1 MARIV
6 EYALTYLVRP
16 HVVLKTAYGAEKQE
30 KDHVLVKLTD
40 ENGCVGYGESTPLSR
55 FTGETARVVFTV
67 LEEVLLPRLK
77 GVDSGD
83 VAAAHEIMDK
93 AIADNCAAK
102 SAVDCA
108 MYDLTAKALGVP
120 LYTLLGGRC
129 RERVPINRHMGIME
143 REEAIH
149 LTRLYREKGYDSIK
163 MKVGDDV
170 DRAADRIRGV
180 REAAGEDVKIRVD
193 ANCGYTYHQAQRL
206 IRQTEDCRL
215 EYYEQLLPKWDLE
228 GMRALR
234 RECGAPLLADEAVN
248 SVRDAVRWVDSG
260 AVDGITIKLC
270 KCGGLYPA
278 LRIAGV
284 AAAGGVQAV
293 VASTYDTHVG
303 CSACLHL
310 ATALPNASSGCDLT
324 TFATQPG
331 WAETCHRLEGM
342 FLQAGA
348 APGIG
353 VSSMT
358 DYPMETEAGEY

>member
-1 MARIV
+1 MAKIIDC
-6 EYALTYLVRP
+6 ALTYLTRP
-16 HVVLKTAYGAEKQE
+16 HVVLTTSYGAEKQE
-30 KDHVLVKLTD
+30 KSHVLVKLTD
-40 ENGCVGYGESTPLSR
+40 EDGHVGYGEATPLSK
-55 FTGETARVVFTV
+55 FTGETTRVVFTV
-67 LEEVLLPRLK
+67 LEEILLPKLK
-77 GVDSGD
+77 GLDSGD
-83 VAAAHEIMDK
+83 VAAAHTIMDR
-93 AIADNCAAK
+93 AIAENYAAK

-143 REEAIH
+143 REEA
-149 LTRLYREKGYDSIK
+149 LRLAEEYVKAGYGSIK

-170 DRAADRIRGV
+170 EKAAERIRAV
-180 REAAGEDVKIRVD
+180 REAAPEAKLRVD
-193 ANCGYTYHQAQRL
+193 ANCGYTYPQAMRL
-206 IRQTEDCRL
+206 IRLTEDCRL

-228 GMRALR
+228 GMRSLR
-234 RECGAPLLADEAVN
+234 RELGAPLLADEAVN
-248 SVRDAVRWVDSG
+248 SVRDAIRWVDSG
-260 AVDGITIKLC
+260 AVDAITIKLC

-284 AAAGGVQAV
+284 AAAGGVQIV

-310 ATALPNASSGCDLT
+310 AAALPNVSAGCDLT
-324 TFATQPG
+324 TFATQPD

-342 FLQAGA
+342 FLRAGA

-353 VSSMT
+353 VASMR
-358 DYPMETEAGEY
+358 DYPMAAGDDQS